1 MSYII
6 IIFQIEDRKWHTIWK
21 LCSLYIINIKTQK
34 QKHKKFK
41 NLKKMPKMPNH
52 QINKTMICSL
62 PLSVY
67 QDHLIL
73 VLFQFFFFFLFFGY
87 SYFSPFFLGMMIRK
101 HINKIAT
108 KLHGGILYIV
118 KLPWQLYCTFQHYRQ
133 QFFSF

>member
-6 IIFQIEDRKWHTIWK
+6 IIFQIEDRKWHKISK

-62 PLSVY
+62 SLSLRVSRPSY
-67 QDHLIL
+67 FGFVSI
-73 VLFQFFFFFLFFGY
+73 FFFFGY